1 MEVSVYMI
9 PITLGVAFCA
19 MMAAISYFSSKSKS
33 DKARYQAEVQARL
46 IDKFGTGPEFVQFLD
61 SPQGRKFLG
70 EIESAPKVRTQDRM
84 LSGIRNATVL
94 SFLGAAFVLLSL
106 FTYERGMIFPGL
118 LLLALGLGYLASVIL
133 TKRLSREWGMFEE
146 HPPTTSITSSI
157 HPPTES

>member
-1 MEVSVYMI
+1 MEISVYMI
-9 PITLGVAFCA
+9 PITLGVAFAA
-19 MMAAISYFSSKSKS
+19 MMVAISYFSSKSKS

-46 IDKFGTGPEFVQFLD
+46 IDKFSTGPEFVQFLE

-94 SFLGAAFVLLSL
+94 SFLGVAFVLLSL
-106 FTYERGMIFPGL
+106 FTYEHGMIFPGL

-146 HPPTTSITSSI
+146 HPPTTTLAGI
-157 HPPTES
+157 HPPSES

>member
-1 MEVSVYMI
+1 MEISVYMI

-19 MMAAISYFSSKSKS
+19 MVAAISYFSSKSKS

-46 IDKFGTGPEFVQFLD
+46 LDKFGTGPEFVQFLD

-70 EIESAPKVRTQDRM
+70 ELESAPKVRTQDRM

-94 SFLGAAFVLLSL
+94 SFLGAAFTILSF
-106 FTYERGMIFPGL
+106 FTYEHGMIFPGL

-146 HPPTTSITSSI
+146 HSPTIPAIRPPS
-157 HPPTES
+157 ES

>member
-1 MEVSVYMI
+1 MEISVYMI

-19 MMAAISYFSSKSKS
+19 MMVAIFYFSAKSKS

-46 IDKFGTGPEFVQFLD
+46 LDKFGTGPEFVQFLD
-61 SPQGRKFLG
+61 STQGRKFLG
-70 EIESAPKVRTQDRM
+70 DLEAAPKVRTQDRM

-94 SFLGAAFVLLSL
+94 SFLGIAFTLLSF
-106 FTYERGMIFPGL
+106 FTYDHGMIYPGL

-146 HPPTTSITSSI
+146 HPPTSLTGIR
-157 HPPTES
+157 PPSES

>member
-1 MEVSVYMI
+1 MEISVYMI
-9 PITLGVAFCA
+9 PIALGVAFSA
-19 MMAAISYFSSKSKS
+19 MVVAISYFSAKTKS

-46 IDKFGTGPEFVQFLD
+46 LDKFGTGPEFVQFLD

-94 SFLGAAFVLLSL
+94 SFLGGAFTLLSF
-106 FTYERGMIFPGL
+106 FTYEHGMIFPGL

-133 TKRLSREWGMFEE
+133 TKRLSREWGMFED
-146 HPPTTSITSSI
+146 HSPTIPAIRPPS
-157 HPPTES
+157 ES

>member
-1 MEVSVYMI
+1 MEISVYMI

-19 MMAAISYFSSKSKS
+19 MMVAMSYFSSKSKS

-46 IDKFGTGPEFVQFLD
+46 LDKFGTGPEFAQFLD

-94 SFLGAAFVLLSL
+94 SFLGIAFILLSI
-106 FTYERGMIFPGL
+106 FTYERGMIYPGL
-118 LLLALGLGYLASVIL
+118 LLLALGLGYLTSVVL
-133 TKRLSREWGMFEE
+133 TKRLSREWGMFDE
-146 HPPTTSITSSI
+146 HPPTGSITSSI
-157 HPPTES
+157 H